1 MNSEIFRKV
10 SLERLS
16 SPEQLDQ
23 LLKVNSVRSWAALL
37 ALLVLLGITVVW
49 AMEGSIATTAPGQGV
64 IIRTGGVL
72 NVVANGSGIITV
84 LNVKVGDRIQP
95 NQVIGQIAQPALMER
110 IRSANEAISE
120 AGRQRSVSGQIRI
133 GSAAL
138 QVEALKRQRLNA
150 EREIRVLRDEASLV
164 AEQLPVEAELLAKGL
179 ITKQQ
184 TLATKQ
190 KIVEIDGRIAGY
202 NAELKRYEAEQFA
215 IENQPRQADVEMES
229 RVSSL
234 GRELSGMR
242 KELDLASKVVSPYG
256 GEVIEIRV
264 TPGSPVT
271 PGVALLTIQPQ
282 ADQLDVL
289 IYVPS
294 VLVKQIHSGQ
304 EVQVSP
310 STVRREEFGFLRGEV
325 TSVADYPAT
334 PAALMRNFQNE
345 PLVQSLSGSG
355 PVTELHVRLFP
366 EPGTPSGYRWSSP
379 LGPRVR
385 LSSGTLVSAQIIT
398 RRQKPISLVIP
409 SVKELLGGN

>member
-37 ALLVLLGITVVW
+37 AILVLLALTVAW
-49 AMEGSIATTAPGQGV
+49 ALEGSIATTALGQGV

-72 NVVANGSGIITV
+72 NVVANGAGVVTV
-84 LNVKVGDRIQP
+84 LNIKVGDRIRA
-95 NQVIGQIAQPALMER
+95 NQVIAQIAQPALVER
-110 IRSANEAISE
+110 IRATQEAIAE
-120 AGRQRSVSGQIRI
+120 AGRQRSVAGQIRS
-133 GSAAL
+133 GSAVLQTEAL
-138 QVEALKRQRLNA
+138 QRQRQNA
-150 EREIRVLRDEASLV
+150 EREIKVLQEQAALV
-164 AEQLPVEAELLAKGL
+164 AEQIPVEADLLAKGL
-179 ITKQQ
+179 LTRQQ

-190 KIVEIDGRIAGY
+190 RLVEIEGRIA
-202 NAELKRYEAEQFA
+202 AASADLKRYDSEQFA
-215 IENQPRQADVEMES
+215 IESQPKQADAEMES
-229 RVSSL
+229 RAGSL
-234 GRELSGMR
+234 ERELAGLR
-242 KELDLASKVVSPYG
+242 KELDLASKVISPYG

-264 TPGSPVT
+264 APGSPVT
-271 PGVALLTIQPQ
+271 PGVPLLSIQPE

-289 IYVPS
+289 VYVPS
-294 VLVKQIHSGQ
+294 SLVKQIHAGL
-304 EVQVSP
+304 EVQISP
-310 STVRREEFGFLRGEV
+310 TTVRREEFGFLRGEV

-345 PLVQSLSGSG
+345 PLVQSLSGGG

-366 EPGTPSGYRWSSP
+366 DPQTSSGYRWSSP
-379 LGPRVR
+379 LGPRVK

-409 SVKELLGGN
+409 SVKEMLGVS

>member
-37 ALLVLLGITVVW
+37 AILVLLALTVAW
-49 AMEGSIATTAPGQGV
+49 ALEGSIATTALGQGV

-72 NVVANGSGIITV
+72 NVVANGAGVVTV
-84 LNVKVGDRIQP
+84 LNIKVGDRIRA
-95 NQVIGQIAQPALMER
+95 NQVIAQIAQPALVER
-110 IRSANEAISE
+110 IRATQEAIAE
-120 AGRQRSVSGQIRI
+120 AGRQRSVAGQIRS
-133 GSAAL
+133 GSAVLQTEAL
-138 QVEALKRQRLNA
+138 QRQRQNA
-150 EREIRVLRDEASLV
+150 EREIKVLREQAALV
-164 AEQLPVEAELLAKGL
+164 AEQIPVEADLLAKGL
-179 ITKQQ
+179 LTRQQ

-190 KIVEIDGRIAGY
+190 RLVEIEGRIA
-202 NAELKRYEAEQFA
+202 AASADLKRYDSEQFA
-215 IENQPRQADVEMES
+215 IESQPKQADAEMES
-229 RVSSL
+229 RAGSL
-234 GRELSGMR
+234 ERELAGLR
-242 KELDLASKVVSPYG
+242 KELDLASKVISPYG

-264 TPGSPVT
+264 APGSPVT
-271 PGVALLTIQPQ
+271 PGVPLLSIQPE

-289 IYVPS
+289 VYVPS
-294 VLVKQIHSGQ
+294 SLVKQIHAGL
-304 EVQVSP
+304 EVQISP
-310 STVRREEFGFLRGEV
+310 TTVRREEFGFLRGEV

-345 PLVQSLSGSG
+345 PLVQSLSGGG

-366 EPGTPSGYRWSSP
+366 DPQTSSGYRWSSP
-379 LGPRVR
+379 LGPRVK

-409 SVKELLGGN
+409 SVKEMLGVS